1 MASRRCMLVEGANDK
16 HVLLAIQGRFP
27 IRLLDKD
34 EVDDCG
40 SWDKLAKQLPI
51 RLKAS
56 DIEQLGII
64 VDADSDVASRWSQL
78 TRILEN
84 AGYAGLPIDP
94 NPAGTL
100 IEPPPMSLLPRV
112 GIWLM
117 PDNRSTGILED
128 FLRYLVPEG
137 CSLMRHATEV
147 VGSLPEV
154 RFRPVSRPKAE
165 IHTWLAW
172 QEDPGRPLGQA
183 ITAKFFNVSGKEV
196 TVFLTW
202 LERLYTE

>member
-27 IRLLDKD
+27 NRFLDIG
-34 EVDDCG
+34 EVDACG
-40 SWDKLAKQLPI
+40 SWDLLAKQLPV

-56 DIEQLGII
+56 DIGQLGII
-64 VDADSDVASRWSQL
+64 VDADLDVANRWSQL
-78 TRILEN
+78 RRILEN
-84 AGYAGLPIDP
+84 AGYVGVPTEPDP
-94 NPAGTL
+94 GGTL
-100 IEPPPMSLLPRV
+100 IEAPPISLLPRV

-117 PDNRSTGILED
+117 PDNRSIGILED
-128 FLRYLVPEG
+128 FLRYLVPEN
-137 CSLMRHATEV
+137 CCLMQHATQV

-165 IHTWLAW
+165 IHTLLAW

-183 ITAKFFNVSGKEV
+183 ITAKFFDVSGKEV
-196 TVFLTW
+196 AVFLSW
-202 LERLYTE
+202 LQRLYTE